1 MKNIKVLLLA
11 AAVLLSFSSCTKR
24 DFTVETGNTPVE
36 FTAST
41 MDVVLNS
48 NYNYIP
54 IQMTAQGNLSSLAT
68 FELVE
73 GTIVMK
79 EDGSTVPVEDGV
91 NVIFTSKE
99 IYVGAYDADA
109 DGTDGLPS
117 NNIEFSIPAYLD
129 YQSVTL
135 VLRLTGEN
143 LGSVT
148 ELTWTATA
156 PTGATMAGNYAFG
169 DEIITVVE
177 DANGNFG
184 IQTRIFGANATYS
197 ATKTEGENELTITIV
212 GIGANVEGHGEVSA
226 IMCGYHTDPNDPNNP
241 NVYLWPNEPCV
252 LEFSDDFSTVTSVNG
267 IFHGFQSQT
276 DGGWYNW
283 FTISA
288 GAVGTRQ

>member
-24 DFTVETGNTPVE
+24 NFTVETGNTPVE

-109 DGTDGLPS
+109 DGADGLPS

-129 YQSVTL
+129 YQSVSFK
-135 VLRLTGEN
+135 LRLTGEY
-143 LGSVT
+143 LGENV
-148 ELTWTATA
+148 ELVWTAKA
-156 PTGATMAGNYAFG
+156 PTEIDITGNWNIGGSTFVITLDENNEYHVQDPFTGFQWAGVRTGNSFTVSLPSQWPQADVGAPHG
-169 DEIITVVE
+169 VVE
-177 DANGNFG
+177 VYFIGYPDGKLYLDVASEWSFADNG
-184 IQTRIFGANATYS
+184 
-197 ATKTEGENELTITIV
+197 
-212 GIGANVEGHGEVSA
+212 
-226 IMCGYHTDPNDPNNP
+226 
-241 NVYLWPNEPCV
+241 
-252 LEFSDDFSTVTSVNG
+252 TVTLTNG
-267 IFHGFQSQT
+267 LAIGFVSPV
-276 DGGWYNW
+276 DGYFYNW
-283 FTISA
+283 TGSIINQ
-288 GAVGTRQ
+288 GTVGTKQ